1 MFGQNYK
8 MMKELIKKYHNAQK
22 RANKLY
28 SEIIETSDG
37 FLYVTCLRCYGSVQW
52 ETHKNEFI
60 VQDLCNE
67 YYGDN
72 GIVDV
77 YTNNPEHNISSYG
90 DVEVMTY
97 DEIINMSKENI
108 SMSNAICNWL
118 TAGL

>member
-1 MFGQNYK
+1 MEKLIEKYQNARDYA
-8 MMKELIKKYHNAQK
+8 NA
-22 RANKLY
+22 LY
-28 SEIIETSDG
+28 QEIINTPDG
-37 FLYVTCLRCYGSVQW
+37 FIYVTCLRCYGSVQW
-52 ETHKNEFI
+52 ETHKNEFV
-60 VQDLCNE
+60 VQDLCDE

-77 YTNNPEHNISSYG
+77 YTNNPNNKISSYG
-90 DVEVMTY
+90 DVQVMTY